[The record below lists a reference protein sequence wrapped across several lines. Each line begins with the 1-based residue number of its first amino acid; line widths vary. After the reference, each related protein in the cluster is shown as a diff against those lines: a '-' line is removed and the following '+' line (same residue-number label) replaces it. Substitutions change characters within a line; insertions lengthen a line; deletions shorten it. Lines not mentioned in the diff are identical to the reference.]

1 MSRLKVKTPADG
13 AAGSPGN
20 AIESA
25 GQSGAIGVEE
35 FDAVTVEITGITT
48 GTVQVQSSLDGSTWV
63 NEGSALT
70 GDGRVVV
77 TGLATHVRANV
88 TVDTDVAVLIK
99 AAGRLV
105 QGHA

>member
-1 MSRLKVKTPADG
+1 MSRLKVKTPAAG
-13 AAGSPGN
+13 AEGAPGN
-20 AIESA
+20 AKTDT
-25 GQSGAIGVEE
+25 GGTGAIGVEE
-35 FDAVTVEITGITT
+35 FDSVTVEITGITT

-70 GDGRVVV
+70 SDGRVVV
-77 TGLATHVRANV
+77 TGLATHVRGNI
-88 TVDTDVAVLIK
+88 TVDTSVAILIK